1 MEEDYNNRKHMP
13 VEYLVLYDT
22 KDDKNNVLGES
33 GTPRILEEAIPY
45 PPRRHIPSIG
55 MVSYAPAND
64 DEKADLEQVLKNA
77 YENSII
83 KSYERIEKNIR
94 LTRGEAMSLEDHQD

>member
-1 MEEDYNNRKHMP
+1 MEEDYNIRAPMP

-22 KDDKNNVLGES
+22 NNEKYNALGDT
-33 GTPRILEEAIPY
+33 GTPKILEEAIPY
-45 PPRRHIPSIG
+45 PPRHHIPSIG
-55 MVSYAPAND
+55 MVSYAPEND